1 MDALL
6 KELPLHQSLA
16 RVFAAIGEEGFWRNL
31 VDCLRLL
38 VPLDNAL
45 VAQMRPGR
53 VPLLLAD
60 FEFRALAADSDEL
73 PDYRS
78 GMYLLDPFYQAACAG
93 IADGLHSLAAVAP
106 DQFQQSEYY
115 LSYFRRVVG
124 CDELQF
130 LLNHHGAVFGLSLG
144 RSPVFT
150 QEEFGRLLCVR
161 DWVLAAMRRHLQ
173 LQLQVP
179 VGEAQDAGGGDL
191 ASLLERVGARLTER
205 EVETVRLILQG
216 FSGKAIAQRLGIS
229 PETVKVHRRNLYHK
243 LGVGGHA
250 ELFAL
255 LLRRD

>member
-1 MDALL
+1 VDALL
-6 KELPLHQSLA
+6 KEMPIHQSLA
-16 RVFAAIGEEGFWRNL
+16 RVFASVGDEGFWRSL

-38 VPLDNAL
+38 VPLDNVL
-45 VAQMRPGR
+45 VAQMACGR
-53 VPLLLAD
+53 APVLLSD
-60 FEFRALAADSDEL
+60 FEFRALPGEGEDL
-73 PDYRS
+73 LDYCS

-93 IADGLHSLAAVAP
+93 IDDGLHSLAAVAP

-115 LSYFRRVVG
+115 LSYFRQVVG

-130 LLNHHGAVFGLSLG
+130 LINHQGSVFGLSLG
-144 RSPVFT
+144 RSLAFT

-173 LQLQVP
+173 LRAPAGPTPVP
-179 VGEAQDAGGGDL
+179 GGDDL
-191 ASLLERVGARLTER
+191 ATLLERVGARLTER

-255 LLRRD
+255 LLRRSN